1 MQVRMK
7 NPATIISDAMG
18 PLVALGKALA
28 ASPIPEK
35 TRHLIH
41 IRTSQ
46 INGCAVCL
54 DGEIAKTTE
63 TPQRLAAVAVW
74 QEAPFFSDAERAA
87 LGLAEATTRLA
98 DRTDRVPDA
107 IWAEA
112 ARLERPEGGPRSAS
126 PGRERAYWACT
137 SFVALTA
144 LGAGT
149 MDILH
154 VQPLYGLLL
163 HLGYPSYFA
172 VILGVWKVL
181 GAIVLV
187 VPRYPLVKEWAYAG
201 MVIDYSS
208 AVISHLASGDGA
220 GAIVGPIFS
229 MVVLAA
235 SWHLRPRSRRLPLS

>member
-1 MQVRMK
+1 MNVRMK

-18 PLVALGKALA
+18 PLVALGKTLA

-35 TRHLIH
+35 TRHLVH

-87 LGLAEATTRLA
+87 LGLAEAITRLA

-112 ARLERPEGGPRSAS
+112 ARHYDE
-126 PGRERAYWACT
+126 
-137 SFVALTA
+137 TA
-144 LGAGT
+144 LAWLVL
-149 MDILH
+149 D
-154 VQPLYGLLL
+154 VSVVNLYNRLNV
-163 HLGYPSYFA
+163 A
-172 VILGVWKVL
+172 TRQI
-181 GAIVLV
+181 
-187 VPRYPLVKEWAYAG
+187 
-201 MVIDYSS
+201 
-208 AVISHLASGDGA
+208 A
-220 GAIVGPIFS
+220 GAQQ
-229 MVVLAA
+229 
-235 SWHLRPRSRRLPLS
+235 W